1 MAKIAFIFPGQ
12 GAQKVGMGK
21 SFYDNSPLARE
32 IFEQA
37 EAVLGFDVKALC
49 FEENDLL
56 DQTEYTQAAM

>member
-37 EAVLGFDVKALC
+37 EAVLGFG
-49 FEENDLL
+49 
-56 DQTEYTQAAM
+56 